1 MCDFGPNLSVAAYI
15 LEELRFGG
23 VWLPEKQQTIKIE
36 SLKSFVFKQSMLF
49 LS

>member
-23 VWLPEKQQTIKIE
+23 VWLPEKQQTINISE
-36 SLKSFVFKQSMLF
+36 FEIVCF
-49 LS
+49 